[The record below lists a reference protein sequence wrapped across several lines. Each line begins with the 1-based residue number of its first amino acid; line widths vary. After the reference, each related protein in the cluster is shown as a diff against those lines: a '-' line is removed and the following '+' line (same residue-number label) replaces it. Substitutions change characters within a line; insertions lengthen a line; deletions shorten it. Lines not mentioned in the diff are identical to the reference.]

1 MVKQQ
6 AAYRCEDA
14 QVMHAAVK
22 GTRAPPRTWVLQLS
36 RPRFNATADTLAFTV
51 QARLAPV
58 APPLGAC
65 PMPVCLPRTA
75 CLRAQESVVGQGSCV
90 CERMDPCWA
99 LVMAMLH
106 DAVAVC

>member
-1 MVKQQ
+1 MVEQQ

-51 QARLAPV
+51 QASLAPV
-58 APPLGAC
+58 EPALGAC
-65 PMPVCLPRTA
+65 PMPVCLPRIG
-75 CLRAQESVVGQGSCV
+75 CLRAKESILGQRCGACTWGMSNASV
-90 CERMDPCWA
+90 PA
-99 LVMAMLH
+99 PKQPA
-106 DAVAVC
+106 